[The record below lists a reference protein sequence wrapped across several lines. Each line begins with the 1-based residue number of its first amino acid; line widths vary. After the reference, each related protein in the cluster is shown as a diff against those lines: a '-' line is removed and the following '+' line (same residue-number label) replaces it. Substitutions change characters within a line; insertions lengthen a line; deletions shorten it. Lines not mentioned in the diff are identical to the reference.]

1 MQDKKDYALYD
12 KLDNLIMIG
21 RIGDIA
27 RYLNRSKRGIQLSI
41 SQYKK
46 RHGQSKPDYVLLR
59 VDGTTKK
66 LYVIGDDEDD

>member
-12 KLDNLIMIG
+12 ELDNLILIG

-27 RYLNRSKRGIQLSI
+27 NYLNRSKRSIQLSI

-46 RHGQSKPDYVLLR
+46 KTLSVKTRLR
-59 VDGTTKK
+59 VTK
-66 LYVIGDDEDD
+66 V

>member
-12 KLDNLIMIG
+12 ELDNLILIG

-27 RYLNRSKRGIQLSI
+27 NYLNRSKRCIQSSI
-41 SQYKK
+41 SKYKK
-46 RHGQSKPDYVLLR
+46 RHGLSKPDYVLLR

-66 LYVIGDDEDD
+66 LCVIGDNEDD

>member
-12 KLDNLIMIG
+12 ELDNLIMIG

-27 RYLNRSKRGIQLSI
+27 NYMNRSKRSIQLSI

-46 RHGQSKPDYVLLR
+46 KHGQSKPDYVLLR
-59 VDGTTKK
+59 FEGHIKK

>member
-27 RYLNRSKRGIQLSI
+27 NYLNRSKRSIQLSI
-41 SQYKK
+41 SRYKK
-46 RHGQSKPDYVLLR
+46 RQGQSKPDYVLLR
-59 VDGTTKK
+59 FKGTTKK
-66 LYVIGDDEDD
+66 LYVIGDEGDD